1 MVTMLAS
8 ETGRMPR
15 LSKADEAVN
24 VIASL
29 IKAGRPGDQL
39 PRESELAKLAGVSR
53 VTLREAL
60 DRLWYEGRIVRQWGL
75 GTFIAD
81 PAPAAD
87 QPPVRNIYVSV
98 RGVMPLVED
107 IRNQGHEANLA
118 GFLLERWSTPGWVGA
133 EIDGSDQI
141 WRVTRCLAIDG
152 VPAILIRDY
161 LALEYDGVAVDPVA
175 LSDLGTDL
183 ARFLSARGVR
193 LVKHES
199 VMDAVLCDQD
209 SARLLDLP
217 TGSPVLRARQ
227 RAIADT
233 GEVAACADIYY
244 RSDVFSTVLV
254 RTVRD

>member
-1 MVTMLAS
+1 MTALAS

-15 LSKADEAVN
+15 PSKAEEAVA
-24 VIASL
+24 VIASM
-29 IKAGRPGDQL
+29 IDEGEPGDRL

-81 PAPAAD
+81 TTPAPDA
-87 QPPVRNIYVSV
+87 PPARNIYVSV
-98 RGVMPLVED
+98 RGVMPLAED
-107 IRNQGHEANLA
+107 IRNQGHDAGLA
-118 GFLLERWSTPGWVGA
+118 GFAVERWTAPGWVGA
-133 EIDGSDQI
+133 EVAGSDQV

-152 VPAILIRDY
+152 VPGILIRDY
-161 LALEYDGVAVDPVA
+161 LALEYDGVPVDPVE

-199 VMDAVLCDQD
+199 VMEAVLCDD
-209 SARLLDLP
+209 ESARLLDLP
-217 TGSPVLRARQ
+217 VGAPVLRARQ
-227 RAIADT
+227 RAIADS